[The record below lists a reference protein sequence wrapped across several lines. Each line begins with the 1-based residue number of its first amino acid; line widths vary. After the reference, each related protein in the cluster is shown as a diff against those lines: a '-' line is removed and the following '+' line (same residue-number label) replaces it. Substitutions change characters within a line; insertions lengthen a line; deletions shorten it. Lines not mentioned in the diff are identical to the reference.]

1 MIGCPDNIAIRP
13 GAASAAAGNAAK
25 VFAGALAL
33 AALLAACSAAPVK
46 MECRELQMRIDY
58 GDLTADQMRFAMDE
72 LAACQGRAQDA
83 EKRDS
88 ALIEGAEQR
97 FTPAEE

>member
-1 MIGCPDNIAIRP
+1 MIGRPDNIAFRVLPAGSAI
-13 GAASAAAGNAAK
+13 AAAA
-25 VFAGALAL
+25 V
-33 AALLAACSAAPVK
+33 LLACSAAPVR

-72 LAACQGRAQDA
+72 LAACQGRAKEA
-83 EKRDS
+83 ESKDS
-88 ALIEGAEQR
+88 ALIEGTERR